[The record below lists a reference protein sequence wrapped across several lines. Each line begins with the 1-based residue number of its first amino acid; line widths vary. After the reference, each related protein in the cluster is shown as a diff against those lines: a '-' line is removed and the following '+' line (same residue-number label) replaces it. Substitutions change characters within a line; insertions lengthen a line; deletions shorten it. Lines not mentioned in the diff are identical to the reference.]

1 MPNQPDRYSLAREF
15 NLQAFEMQIMQ
26 CTDLYAVQETCVKL
40 YAQTLMQRKVYEDL
54 LRDLNKLPPL
64 PRAEQG

>member
-1 MPNQPDRYSLAREF
+1 MDRYQLAKEF
-15 NLQAFEMQIMQ
+15 DLRKFEMTVMNM
-26 CTDLYAVQETCVKL
+26 TDMYQLQELCIRL
-40 YAQTLMQRKVYEDL
+40 YAQTKSQQRIYESM